1 MILKTITTSFKDVS
15 TFSILLFL
23 FMYIYTLLGLELFAY
38 KGKFT
43 NDKIDEVS
51 GTSPQINFDTFFN
64 SIITV
69 FIILTNDG
77 WSTIFFNY
85 YRATGAGISVTYFIS
100 LIVFGQKVLLNL
112 FLAILL

>member
-23 FMYIYTLLGLELFAY
+23 FMYIYTLLGLELFAH
-38 KGKFT
+38 KAKFT
-43 NDKIDEVS
+43 NDSVDIVNGS
-51 GTSPQINFDTFFN
+51 SPSINFDNFFN

-77 WSTIFFNY
+77 WSDIFYNY
-85 YRATGAGISVTYFIS
+85 YRSTGAGISVTYFIT
-100 LIVFGQKVLLNL
+100 LIVLG
-112 FLAILL
+112 